1 MGNAPGMSQ
10 DAMNRMLSS
19 QGVNQNVVGDQRSY
33 AAGAD
38 QAFGNL
44 FNYSAAN
51 ENQMQQNRLGNVQ
64 MDANQTQR
72 ALDMA
77 KLGGMTGI
85 GMQRGQAEQQWK
97 QLQEE
102 RAYNDWGS
110 QQAALQQEAMQ
121 NWNRQ
126 NTVGDQN
133 VSNTN
138 AWRQSVMDQILG
150 LIPSMG
156 ANPLPS
162 WMTLNQ

>member
-1 MGNAPGMSQ
+1 MDQ
-10 DAMNRMLSS
+10 DAMNRMLSN
-19 QGVNQNVVGDQRSY
+19 QGVSQNVVGDQRSY

-38 QAFGNL
+38 QAFKNL
-44 FNYSAAN
+44 FDYSAAN

-77 KLGGMTGI
+77 KLGGLTGI

-97 QLQEE
+97 QLQED

-121 NWNRQ
+121 NWQRQ
-126 NTVGDQN
+126 NQVGD
-133 VSNTN
+133 SNASNQN
-138 AWRQSVMDQILG
+138 AWRQSVIDQVSAMLPM
-150 LIPSMG
+150 LG
-156 ANPLPS
+156 ANGLPS
-162 WMTLNQ
+162 WLTLNQ